1 MKYLTDF
8 KASYL
13 GLFFDMWESFYIKIQ
28 FLWQVKSY
36 SDYQFLFEWTLVIC
50 GFPGICLFHLSYR
63 TYWNEFVIHFNI
75 YRICNDAISCIPDI
89 GYCVF
94 FSNQSSKR
102 LINFTDILKESTFGF
117 IVVLY
122 CFCFLFLQFPPWS
135 LLFPFSFYFGFLSL
149 SFFSYVLD
157 VEAEILIWNL
167 SSLLR

>member
-1 MKYLTDF
+1 
-8 KASYL
+8 
-13 GLFFDMWESFYIKIQ
+13 MWESFYIKIQ

-50 GFPGICLFHLSYR
+50 GFPGTCLFHLSYR

-75 YRICNDAISCIPDI
+75 YRICNDAISRIPDI

-94 FSNQSSKR
+94 FSDQSSKR
-102 LINFTDILKESTFGF
+102 LITFTDILKESTFGF
-117 IVVLY
+117 LVVLY

-149 SFFSYVLD
+149 SFFFFPTCLTLKLRS
-157 VEAEILIWNL
+157 LIWNL